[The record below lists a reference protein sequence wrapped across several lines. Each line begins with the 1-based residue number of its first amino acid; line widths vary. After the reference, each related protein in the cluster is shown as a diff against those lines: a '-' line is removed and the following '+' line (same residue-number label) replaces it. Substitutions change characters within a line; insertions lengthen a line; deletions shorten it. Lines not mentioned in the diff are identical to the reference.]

1 MTEYI
6 PSLNSIKIWQTKCR
20 NLNVGE
26 VVLVI
31 SPDTPR
37 GKWPLGRIVEV
48 VKSSD
53 GHVRIVKVKVGG
65 NTYTRS
71 ISKLCPLEIDE
82 CVNESTYEHVEEGE
96 NVVKKK

>member
-6 PSLNSIKIWQTKCR
+6 PSLNSRKIWQTPCR
-20 NLNVGE
+20 NLDVGE

-48 VKSSD
+48 MKSSD
-53 GHVRIVKVKVGG
+53 GQVRVVKVKVGD
-65 NTYTRS
+65 NVYTRS
-71 ISKLCPLEIDE
+71 ISKLCPLEVDE
-82 CVNESTYEHVEEGE
+82 KH
-96 NVVKKK
+96 